1 MNENCHPSRVNRV
14 LTGVATLL
22 ADLNKRHGEK
32 IHDGF
37 RLGFAVSGSMV
48 NVDALGSIGIEVDCV
63 CIEAPFDI
71 VDGIKQEHRHCANID
86 R

>member
-1 MNENCHPSRVNRV
+1 MNANCHPSRVKRV

-37 RLGFAVSGSMV
+37 RLGFVAGVSVG
-48 NVDALGSIGIEVDCV
+48 NVDVLGSIGIEVDCV
-63 CIEAPFDI
+63 CIKAPFDI
-71 VDGIKQEHRHCANID
+71 VIGIKQERRHYASID